1 MKGQGLSLFPLQ
13 KKTPSLCLCLFAAGL
28 SALHFC
34 ISNSKRQRNENNLW
48 NSMRRAREREKM
60 KVNKSQRLM
69 TRGTK
74 MVLCMRYCGDGVCV
88 EGWPRV
94 AVPFVPPPHHPPKGS
109 SREPD
114 DQYRSHSSCSPG
126 EPTTPTT
133 HHFAFMR
140 LATEEE
146 RGRKDE

>member
-1 MKGQGLSLFPLQ
+1 
-13 KKTPSLCLCLFAAGL
+13 
-28 SALHFC
+28 
-34 ISNSKRQRNENNLW
+34 
-48 NSMRRAREREKM
+48 
-60 KVNKSQRLM
+60 M

-74 MVLCMRYCGDGVCV
+74 MVLCMRHCVDGVCA

-94 AVPFVPPPHHPPKGS
+94 AVPFVPPPLYPPKGS
-109 SREPD
+109 SREPA

-146 RGRKDE
+146 RERKDE